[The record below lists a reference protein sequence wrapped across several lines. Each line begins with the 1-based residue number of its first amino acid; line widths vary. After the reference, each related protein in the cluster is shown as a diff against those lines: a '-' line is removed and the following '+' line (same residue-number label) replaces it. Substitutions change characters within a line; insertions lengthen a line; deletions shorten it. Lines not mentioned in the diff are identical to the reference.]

1 MESTTYGLFRELDG
15 LHESGR
21 SVVRRQDDVHRN
33 EDGSRR
39 DTAGRKLQLGRV
51 RVRSGKRCGSLS
63 KIDPRSIHVD
73 QRKRDTRRDAW
84 NRDYAPNWTRTEP
97 SSDEKRLE
105 NAKPVFLFA
114 FFYVC
119 ILIMIG
125 SD

>member
-1 MESTTYGLFRELDG
+1 L
-15 LHESGR
+15 
-21 SVVRRQDDVHRN
+21 
-33 EDGSRR
+33 SR
-39 DTAGRKLQLGRV
+39 
-51 RVRSGKRCGSLS
+51 
-63 KIDPRSIHVD
+63 IDPRSIHVD